1 MNRPII
7 AVLFII
13 VAISIAVTSL
23 VYINKTHDTM
33 IIHLNEILKSAV
45 ADNKQET
52 KELIDNTLKQWEKRD
67 DLLNIF
73 LGMAE
78 TNDVKNA
85 LSMAEKF
92 SEIGDTES
100 VILYVNEC
108 KNQLERIKNANE
120 PTWST
125 IL

>member
-108 KNQLERIKNANE
+108 KNQLECIKNANE
-120 PTWST
+120 PSLST

>member
-1 MNRPII
+1 
-7 AVLFII
+7 
-13 VAISIAVTSL
+13 
-23 VYINKTHDTM
+23 M

-108 KNQLERIKNANE
+108 KNQLECIKNANE
-120 PTWST
+120 PSLST

>member
-1 MNRPII
+1 MNRPTIAII
-7 AVLFII
+7 FII
-13 VAISIAVTSL
+13 VAISIAITSL
-23 VYINKTHDTM
+23 IYINRTHDTM
-33 IIHLNEILKSAV
+33 MIYLDEILKSAI
-45 ADNKQET
+45 ADNKEET
-52 KELIDNTLKQWEKRD
+52 RIHIDTAMEEWEKKD
-67 DLLNIF
+67 DLLNVFI
-73 LGMAE
+73 GMAE

-92 SEIGDTES
+92 SKIGDKNS

-120 PTWST
+120 PTLST

>member
-7 AVLFII
+7 AVIFII

-33 IIHLNEILKSAV
+33 VVYLDKILESAIH
-45 ADNKQET
+45 DNKKET
-52 KELIDNTLKQWEKRD
+52 KLRLDTALEQWEKRD

-85 LSMAEKF
+85 LSMANKF
-92 SEIGDTES
+92 SKIGDTES

-120 PTWST
+120 PTLST